1 LFGKAAFEVS
11 TPCQRK
17 EGRVYIGGGLLA
29 LIVII
34 LILIWLF

>member
-1 LFGKAAFEVS
+1 LAKLPS
-11 TPCQRK
+11 RYQKPRQRK